1 MINKLKVTIKVLDNE
16 ISQYPDIKY
25 YAEENLKEKA

>member
-1 MINKLKVTIKVLDNE
+1 MINKLKVTIKVLDNG
-16 ISQYPDIKY
+16 ISQYPDTKY